1 MLSQFTPEQP
11 EDITLANFYHFEKD
25 VYPVG
30 RLDKDSEGLLLLT
43 NDSALNQKILHPK
56 KTILKTYWVQV
67 EGHATQL
74 QLQQLWQGVTINV
87 NGKAHITQPCKA
99 KLLPSESVQLLPE
112 RNPPIRIRINIPTT
126 WLSIEICEGKNRQV
140 RKMCAK
146 VGLPVLRLVRY
157 AIGNLT
163 ISDLQHKSLITFD
176 KHQIF

>member
-1 MLSQFTPEQP
+1 MRFKYYAIYKPFAMLSQFTPEQP

-99 KLLPSESVQLLPE
+99 KLLPSESSNSYQNKYSHYMVIN
-112 RNPPIRIRINIPTT
+112 RNLRRKK
-126 WLSIEICEGKNRQV
+126 SASKKNVCKSRFT
-140 RKMCAK
+140 CI
-146 VGLPVLRLVRY
+146 
-157 AIGNLT
+157 AIGAICHRQFNNIRPAT
-163 ISDLQHKSLITFD
+163 
-176 KHQIF
+176 